1 MLYLSVFP
9 KLIGIMA
16 TPLALKALLLLGGVG
31 LAVAAG
37 LAAVKGLEYGAK
49 RIAYGED
56 FFIGAQDSATDR
68 LTAAGMTTVGEFL
81 LQCTATTRW

>member
-1 MLYLSVFP
+1 
-9 KLIGIMA
+9 MA

-37 LAAVKGLEYGAK
+37 LAAVKGVEYGAK

-81 LQCTATTRW
+81 LAMHSNDDW

>member
-1 MLYLSVFP
+1 
-9 KLIGIMA
+9 MA

-49 RIAYGED
+49 RIMYGED
-56 FFIGAQDSATDR
+56 FFIGAQDAATDR
-68 LTAAGMTTVGEFL
+68 MIACWNEQRRSEFVL
-81 LQCTATTRW
+81 AIQAEDLKVQR